1 MKIIKR
7 VLIVVMFVLGAATVA
22 AEESLS
28 LADATPGRTGVC
40 ITEMDGGER
49 VEIPLTVLGTVGSG
63 TPEGEMVLVRL
74 DDPRFEHTGIIA
86 GMSGSP
92 VYLDG
97 RLLGALAF
105 GWPFAKDPIGG
116 VTPFERMLEIEAM
129 SVPAVALAARP
140 EMPDILA
147 AAGDGSVGEMLMDW
161 LVPNRAGPQ
170 PLPVAIAVGGAVS
183 SSGQSG
189 WLGEAWRRMGWVA
202 TPGGATT
209 GGGAVKEVSPGSMVA
224 AILVDGDASV
234 AAGGTV
240 TEVRGDRLWAFG
252 HPSLG
257 AGTVDMPLSQASVVA
272 VMPSLMNSFK
282 FFTVGRPI
290 GAMIADR
297 RAGILGQLGAAAP
310 MVPVSVRIGDRQYAF
325 RSVRHPILLP
335 LLSAYLTQASI
346 GVRGRTFGDMTLDT
360 HIEVRYKDTEPAVVA
375 VSSVGTQAAGDTAAF
390 VGAVVGYLEASKFE
404 VPEIES
410 VDIRVEST
418 EAMRTAD
425 IVDIVPDR
433 RVVRPGEELKVRFRL
448 RLHRGEEVVRTLTI
462 RVPEGTPEG
471 RLDLVGADGAAWTV
485 YDLQMRPL
493 RPASFDD
500 EVRLVNSLQPSTE
513 LVVALERR
521 DPGMAVAGG
530 SLSTPPSIV
539 MQLQSALGPNL
550 ETTAYT
556 VFAKS
561 ETALPFPVSG
571 AQRIPLTVRRGIE
584 E

>member
-7 VLIVVMFVLGAATVA
+7 LLVFVLIAPAAA
-22 AEESLS
+22 LALAEESLS
-28 LADATPGRTGVC
+28 LADATPGRTGFC

-63 TPEGEMVLVRL
+63 TPNGEMVLVRL

-116 VTPFERMLEIEAM
+116 VTPFERMLEIEAT
-129 SVPAVALAARP
+129 SAAPASLASRP
-140 EMPDILA
+140 ELPDILA
-147 AAGDGSVGEMLMDW
+147 AIGDRSVGQMLTDW
-161 LVPNRAGPQ
+161 LVPDRAGPR
-170 PLPVAIAVGGAVS
+170 PLPVAIAVGGVVAS
-183 SSGQSG
+183 DHSG
-189 WLGEAWRRMGWVA
+189 WIGEAWRRMGWVA
-202 TPGGATT
+202 SPGGTVDGEWMA
-209 GGGAVKEVSPGSMVA
+209 GEVAPGSMVA
-224 AILVDGDASV
+224 AILVDGDASL

-257 AGTVDMPLSQASVVA
+257 AGAVDMPLSQASVVS
-272 VMPSLMNSFK
+272 VMPSLYNSFK

-297 RAGILGQLGAAAP
+297 RAGILGRLGAAAP
-310 MVPVSVRIGDRQYAF
+310 MVPIRVSIGDQQYEF
-325 RSVRHPILLP
+325 RSVHHPVLLP
-335 LLSAYLTQASI
+335 LLSGYLTQASL
-346 GVRGRTFGDMTLDT
+346 GVRGRTFGDITLDT
-360 HIEVRYKDTEPAVVA
+360 QIEVRYEGIEPARVA
-375 VSSVGTQAAGDTAAF
+375 VSLAGSQAGGETAAF
-390 VGAVVGYLEASKFE
+390 VGAVVGYLEASSFD

-410 VDIRVEST
+410 VDIRVESS
-418 EAMRTAD
+418 EGLRSAD
-425 IVDIVPDR
+425 IVEIVPER
-433 RVVRPGEELKVRFRL
+433 RVVEPGEELAVRFRL
-448 RLHRGEEVVRTLTI
+448 RPHRGEEMVQTVTI
-462 RVPEGTPEG
+462 RVPEGTPDG
-471 RLDLVGADGAAWTV
+471 RLDLIGSDGAAWTV

-493 RPASFDD
+493 RPASFGD

-521 DPGMAVAGG
+521 DPGMVVAGG

-561 ETALPFPVSG
+561 EKPLPFPVSG

>member
-7 VLIVVMFVLGAATVA
+7 TLVFALIAFGATAAV
-22 AEESLS
+22 AEESLP
-28 LADATPGRTGVC
+28 LAEAKPGRTGVC

-116 VTPFERMLEIEAM
+116 VTPFERMLEIEATGM
-129 SVPAVALAARP
+129 PPASLAARP
-140 EMPDILA
+140 EMQEILA
-147 AAGDGSVGEMLMDW
+147 AIGDRSVGRILTDW
-161 LVPNRAGPQ
+161 LVPDRAGPQ

-183 SSGQSG
+183 SDQSG
-189 WLGEAWRRMGWVA
+189 WIGEAWRRMGWVA
-202 TPGGATT
+202 SPGGAAA
-209 GGGAVKEVSPGSMVA
+209 GEEAAREVTPGSMVA
-224 AILVDGDASV
+224 AILVDGDASL

-257 AGTVDMPLSQASVVA
+257 AGTVDMPLSQASVVS
-272 VMPSLMNSFK
+272 VMPSLYNSFK

-297 RAGILGQLGAAAP
+297 RAGILGRLGAEAP
-310 MVPVSVRIGDRQYAF
+310 MVPIRVSIGDRQYGF
-325 RSVRHPILLP
+325 RSVHHPVLLP
-335 LLSAYLTQASI
+335 LLSGYLTQASL
-346 GVRGRTFGDMTLDT
+346 GVRGRTFGDVTLDT
-360 HIEVRYKDTEPAVVA
+360 LVEVRYEDTEPARVA
-375 VSSVGTQAAGDTAAF
+375 VNLAGAQAAGETAAF
-390 VGAVVGYLEASKFE
+390 VGAVVGYLEASSFE

-410 VDIRVEST
+410 VDIRVESS
-418 EAMRTAD
+418 EGLRSAE
-425 IVDIVPDR
+425 ILEIVPER
-433 RVVRPGEELKVRFRL
+433 RVVQPGEELAVRFRL
-448 RLHRGEEVVRTLTI
+448 RPHRGEEMVQTVMI
-462 RVPEGTPEG
+462 KVPEGTPEG
-471 RLDLVGADGAAWTV
+471 RLDLIGADGAAWTV

-493 RPASFDD
+493 RPASFSD

-521 DPGMAVAGG
+521 DPGIAVAGG

-561 ETALPFPVSG
+561 GTVLPYPVSG

>member
-7 VLIVVMFVLGAATVA
+7 LLVFVWIASGAASAPAEETLPVA
-22 AEESLS
+22 A
-28 LADATPGRTGVC
+28 AKPGSTGVC

-63 TPEGEMVLVRL
+63 TPDGEMVLVRL

-105 GWPFAKDPIGG
+105 GWPFAKEPIGG
-116 VTPFERMLEIEAM
+116 VTPFERMLEIEATGM
-129 SVPAVALAARP
+129 PPASLAARP
-140 EMPDILA
+140 EIPDILA
-147 AAGDGSVGEMLMDW
+147 AAGDRSIGKMLTDW
-161 LVPNRAGPQ
+161 LVPDRAGPQ
-170 PLPVAIAVGGAVS
+170 RLPVAIAVGGAVS
-183 SSGQSG
+183 SDQSG
-189 WLGEAWRRMGWVA
+189 WIGEAWRRMGWVA
-202 TPGGATT
+202 SPGGTAAGEGTDH
-209 GGGAVKEVSPGSMVA
+209 EVTPGSMVA
-224 AILVDGDASV
+224 AILVDGDASL

-257 AGTVDMPLSQASVVA
+257 AGSVDMPLSQASVVS
-272 VMPSLMNSFK
+272 VMPSLYNSFK

-290 GAMIADR
+290 GAMVADR
-297 RAGILGQLGAAAP
+297 RAGILGRLGASAP
-310 MVPVSVRIGDRQYAF
+310 MVPIRISIGDRQYAF
-325 RSVRHPILLP
+325 RSVHHPILLP
-335 LLSAYLTQASI
+335 LLSGYLTQASL
-346 GVRGRTFGDMTLDT
+346 GVRGRTFGDVTLDT
-360 HIEVRYKDTEPAVVA
+360 QIEVRYEDSEPARVA
-375 VSSVGTQAAGDTAAF
+375 VSLAGGQAAGETAAF
-390 VGAVVGYLEASKFE
+390 VGAVVGYLEASSFE

-410 VDIRVEST
+410 VDIRIESS
-418 EAMRTAD
+418 EGLRSAD
-425 IVDIVPDR
+425 IVEIVPER
-433 RVVRPGEELKVRFRL
+433 RVVRPGDELAVRFRL
-448 RLHRGEEVVRTLTI
+448 RPHRGEETVQTVKI
-462 RVPEGTPEG
+462 KVPEGTPEG
-471 RLDLVGADGAAWTV
+471 RLDLIGADGAAWTV
-485 YDLQMRPL
+485 YDLQIRPL
-493 RPASFDD
+493 RPASFGD

-561 ETALPFPVSG
+561 GTTLAYPVSG